1 MVVGVLVELVH
12 RAKHVQMEFVPTYVH
27 PVVLEEIVEL
37 MVVEVLVEPALEVI
51 NVSTEFVL
59 VSLVALEGHV
69 ELMVVVVLV
78 VFAQLESLV
87 ALLVSV

>member
-1 MVVGVLVELVH
+1 
-12 RAKHVQMEFVPTYVH
+12 
-27 PVVLEEIVEL
+27 

>member
-37 MVVEVLVEPALEVI
+37 MVVGVLVEPVHQ
-51 NVSTEFVL
+51 VKHVQMVFV
-59 VSLVALEGHV
+59 
-69 ELMVVVVLV
+69 
-78 VFAQLESLV
+78 
-87 ALLVSV
+87 